1 MLLLRRSSRP
11 GNRLCSFRLLV
22 RLLYGHPFLHLL
34 VKFVDRIGFVRSLVA
49 YRPGAINMFFRNKF
63 GFRRYSI
70 LDAEVVNDEQ
80 AEFIANFGGY
90 NIMAIATVRETDEN
104 GLIQRLTVRPK

>member
-1 MLLLRRSSRP
+1 
-11 GNRLCSFRLLV
+11 
-22 RLLYGHPFLHLL
+22 
-34 VKFVDRIGFVRSLVA
+34 
-49 YRPGAINMFFRNKF
+49 MFFRNKF

-90 NIMAIATVRETDEN
+90 NIMAIATVRKTEIIFAIP
-104 GLIQRLTVRPK
+104 LYFSLYRILM